1 VPAPDPEPAGGP
13 TAPPEAVDAPAARP
27 SAVAALRHRNFALFW
42 VGALISNTGGWVQN
56 VTVPYVVF
64 QLTGSAAW
72 VGVAAFALLF
82 SASVLGPVGGTLADR
97 YPRRTVLLVFQ
108 SAQAAVA
115 FALWGAWSA
124 GVRSPGPIIALA
136 AMSGVFAGLHIGSW
150 QAFVSELVPRDTLLN
165 AVTLNSAQF
174 NAARAFGPAIGGMIL
189 ALVGPG
195 WAFFVN
201 GASFLAVIV
210 ALLLIRVPRL
220 LDRPEGRM
228 HVLADLARTMRYV
241 RHAPGI
247 RTCVLVVLA
256 LGAFG
261 SPVFQLVVVF
271 SEDVFHVG
279 EGAFGLLS
287 AALGIG
293 AILGTPLVAGRG
305 TSVRR
310 EVLVTSAMLGY
321 GASLILFA
329 LSPVYGVAFVALLGA
344 GAGYLAIASSL
355 NTTIQLQVDEDMRG
369 KVLAFYVLGITLSA
383 PIGSLVQGV
392 LAQAVGPRLT
402 VTAAGLAFLG
412 VLALLQARGSMDRLD
427 DDHAHPAP
435 EPADPEIA

>member
-1 VPAPDPEPAGGP
+1 M
-13 TAPPEAVDAPAARP
+13 
-27 SAVAALRHRNFALFW
+27 AALRHRNFALFW

-72 VGVAAFALLF
+72 VGFAAFSLLI

-97 YPRRTVLLVFQ
+97 HDRRRILLVFQ

-115 FALWGAWSA
+115 FALWVAWGA
-124 GVRSPGPIIALA
+124 GVRSPGVIVGLA
-136 AMSGVFAGLHIGSW
+136 AVSGIFAGLHIGSW

-174 NAARAFGPAIGGMIL
+174 NAARAFGPAIGGIVL
-189 ALVGPG
+189 AWVGPG

-201 GASFLAVIV
+201 GVSFLAVIV
-210 ALLLIRVPRL
+210 ALILIRVP
-220 LDRPEGRM
+220 PVEKAQGRM
-228 HVLADLARTMRYV
+228 RVLADLGETIRYV
-241 RHAPGI
+241 RAAPGI
-247 RTCVLVVLA
+247 RTCVMVVAA
-256 LGAFG
+256 LGFFG
-261 SPVFQLVVVF
+261 SPVFSLVVVF
-271 SEDVFHVG
+271 AEDVFGVG

-305 TSVRR
+305 TTVRR
-310 EVLVTSAMLGY
+310 EVLVTSAMAGY
-321 GASLILFA
+321 GGALVLFA
-329 LSPVYGVAFVALLGA
+329 LSPVYAVAFVALLAA

-355 NTTIQLQVDEDMRG
+355 NTTIQLQVDERMRG
-369 KVLAFYVLGITLSA
+369 KVLAFYVLGITFSA
-383 PIGSLVQGV
+383 PVGSLVQGAA
-392 LAQAVGPRLT
+392 AQVVGPRAT
-402 VTAAGLAFLG
+402 VAAAGLAFLG

-427 DDHAHPAP
+427 DESVGPTGQ
-435 EPADPEIA
+435 